1 MNRYFGVNRLRNGG
15 QTYGVAGKNGAA
27 GRVLPG
33 A

>member
-1 MNRYFGVNRLRNGG
+1 MTRYFGVNRLRNGG